1 MICIQNANA
10 YFKGRTIGAKWAE
23 YSAEQ
28 KTAAIDQARRD
39 LSRALRR
46 PMRDDESPYREG
58 DTKRDEFAVYEQ
70 AVYSLLRDAQ
80 PNGGGSSVPSLDPD
94 EPKPRS
100 NTLAV
105 GGGKWSIEALSW
117 LCDKLSVCTR
127 LA

>member
-10 YFKGRTIGAKWAE
+10 CFKGRTIGAKWAE

-39 LSRALRR
+39 LFRALRR
-46 PMRDDESPYREG
+46 PMRDDEPPYREG

-94 EPKPRS
+94 EQKPRS

-105 GGGKWSIEALSW
+105 GGGKWSIESLSW

>member
-46 PMRDDESPYREG
+46 PMRDDEPPYREG